1 MSTEVFGAGSCSH
14 VNISN
19 PPMCQLAHKVASS
32 GEVTYQQSYC
42 KGDFPYCAPFNGDCC
57 SDPTDGTCCFDTKVV
72 SHKVQTINVSSYF
85 SQDAYK
91 CCSIAEYGKKS
102 TYYFDGEGHVHCCGG
117 EVYQEKSDGDKTCCN
132 HKYDENGNVT
142 RYYKTA
148 TVDGSPTGEAEKI
161 CCEVLG
167 EGSGEYRQTAYWNG
181 GAHCCDGKTHKT
193 GKNDAGNETYA
204 CCVGS
209 KGKNKTHK
217 VVEDVLGA
225 PNGEEACCSIES
237 YGKSPTGYWNGSSAQ
252 CCKGKARKNGVDSD
266 GQVKYACCEG
276 DTAENPTQKKVS
288 VLDAPNGEEACC
300 DIATY
305 GSNPTAYWNG
315 SSAVCCKGEAKKK
328 TDGTYVCCS
337 VVETCPDGSTPTP
350 NHVDDIEGT
359 CGSICCKVKADV
371 YSDECEGSEGIF
383 EGDCSSECIE
393 QTNSEVC
400 MHFEREQSGY
410 VVVGAVNGSCCGGYT
425 SESNSQTDYWE
436 DGWVDEISWSS
447 TSTAYTIKNNNGG
460 YYCADDGS
468 YEHYL
473 GYKFASSW
481 SYPSPDKFISKFCE
495 DGGSLCYY
503 STTTCTSTSGD
514 PYKGECT
521 DEDNE
526 NQDKGCDEIDFCK
539 DWF

>member
-1 MSTEVFGAGSCSH
+1 MNKIVIFMVGIFLSTEVFGAGSCSH
-14 VNISN
+14 INISN

-91 CCSIAEYGKKS
+91 CCSIATYGKNS

-117 EVYQEKSDGDKTCCN
+117 EVYQEKSNGDKTCCN
-132 HKYDENGNVT
+132 HRYDENGEVT

-148 TVDGSPTGEAEKI
+148 TVDGSPTGETEKI

-167 EGSGEYRQTAYWNG
+167 EGSGEYKQTAYWNG

-288 VLDAPNGEEACC
+288 VLDAPNGEETCC

-305 GSNPTAYWNG
+305 GANPTAYWNG

-328 TDGTYVCCS
+328 TDGTYVCCP
-337 VVETCPDGSTPTP
+337 VVDSCPDGSTPTP
-350 NHVDDIEGT
+350 NHVDDVEGT
-359 CGSICCKVKADV
+359 CGSVCCEWKEDYTQTEAMGIDDDV
-371 YSDECEGSEGIF
+371 WAYVYEGWTIVGA
-383 EGDCSSECIE
+383 
-393 QTNSEVC
+393 TNGKC
-400 MHFEREQSGY
+400 CSGY
-410 VVVGAVNGSCCGGYT
+410 TGGGSGMMY
-425 SESNSQTDYWE
+425 E
-436 DGWVDEISWSS
+436 DGVDIEMKDTYSYAIN
-447 TSTAYTIKNNNGG
+447 NNNGG
-460 YYCADDGS
+460 YYCAETWDC
-468 YEHYL
+468 EEVYL
-473 GYKFASSW
+473 GMSYGDY
-481 SYPSPDKFISKFCE
+481 YPSVSKVCHHINGE
-495 DGGSLCYY
+495 DEEGGCKCS
-503 STTTCTSTSGD
+503 SKGD
-514 PYKGECT
+514 PAQGSTCE
-521 DEDNE
+521 
-526 NQDKGCDEIDFCK
+526 
-539 DWF
+539 